1 VHEQIES
8 YVGLDVTE
16 EEQLKNMLA
25 MLTLDA
31 LKKRNL
37 ITFRV
42 VGKGKDKWRRAVIR
56 LVVAP

>member
-1 VHEQIES
+1 MKTEQIES
-8 YVGLDVTE
+8 YVGPDVSE

-25 MLTLDA
+25 MLTLED

-37 ITFRV
+37 ITFREQV
-42 VGKGKDKWRRAVIR
+42 GKDKWRYAVMK